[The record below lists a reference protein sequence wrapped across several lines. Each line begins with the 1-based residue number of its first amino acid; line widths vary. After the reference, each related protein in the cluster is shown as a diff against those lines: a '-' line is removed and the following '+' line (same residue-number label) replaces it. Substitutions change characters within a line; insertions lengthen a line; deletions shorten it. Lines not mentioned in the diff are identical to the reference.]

1 MAVRT
6 KTDGGRSVK
15 VIYFAIFLLSTP
27 IILGADFYFPV
38 VGTLLIVAV
47 SLFVIAEIVKTKKSS
62 KIAFYIF
69 IIAVAIA
76 ITKKS
81 IGYFS
86 SGYMVNTVLGY
97 HMDHS
102 LSMIV
107 LLGLV
112 TSMVI
117 VLKIKR
123 NKISDIQGQE
133 HVN

>member
-1 MAVRT
+1 VRT
-6 KTDGGRSVK
+6 KTDGGRAVK

-62 KIAFYIF
+62 EIAFYIF
-69 IIAVAIA
+69 IIVVAIA

-86 SGYMVNTVLGY
+86 SGYMVNTVLGH

-102 LSMIV
+102 LSMII
-107 LLGLV
+107 LLSLV
-112 TSMVI
+112 ALMVI

-123 NKISDIQGQE
+123 HK
-133 HVN
+133 

>member
-6 KTDGGRSVK
+6 KTEGERAVK
-15 VIYFAIFLLSTP
+15 VIYFAIFLLSIP
-27 IILGADFYFPV
+27 IILGADFYFPI

-47 SLFVIAEIVKTKKSS
+47 SLFVIGKVVKTKKNSE
-62 KIAFYIF
+62 IVFYIF

-102 LSMIV
+102 LSMII

-123 NKISDIQGQE
+123 NKVADIQGQE
-133 HVN
+133 HAN

>member
-1 MAVRT
+1 MRT

>member
-1 MAVRT
+1 M
-6 KTDGGRSVK
+6 K

>member
-1 MAVRT
+1 
-6 KTDGGRSVK
+6 VK
-15 VIYFAIFLLSTP
+15 VIYFVIFLLSIP
-27 IILGADFYFPV
+27 IILGADFYFPI

-47 SLFVIAEIVKTKKSS
+47 SLFVIGKIVKTKKNSE
-62 KIAFYIF
+62 IAFYIF
-69 IIAVAIA
+69 LITVAIA

-102 LSMIV
+102 LSMII

-123 NKISDIQGQE
+123 NKVADIQGQE
-133 HVN
+133 HAN